1 MRRIM
6 LINSKGGCG
15 KSTIAT
21 SLASYYASQG
31 KKTVLLDH
39 DPQGSSLLWLRNR
52 SKELPKIRGI
62 DGARP
67 KPGATRTWLHHGGGG
82 ETQVMII
89 DTPAGVERSCLYEMV
104 RRADEILVPVM
115 PSSFDIHAVTRFLQD
130 LMVVGKIRSQGK
142 RIGVITNRTK
152 NQFRVDPQLE
162 QFLSHLEIPEITRL
176 RDSQNYT
183 QALEQG
189 IGIHELENKGVER
202 DLKQWYP
209 LLEWLEGKQP
219 TNPSVPQYSAEKG
232 HTDHPVE
239 RVASSSS
246 L

>member
-1 MRRIM
+1 M

-39 DPQGSSLLWLRNR
+39 DPQGSSLVWLRHR

-89 DTPAGVERSCLYEMV
+89 DTPAGVERSCLHEMV
-104 RRADEILVPVM
+104 RRADDILVPVM
-115 PSSFDIHAVTRFLQD
+115 PSTFDIHAVTQFLQD

-142 RIGVITNRTK
+142 RIAVIANRTK

-162 QFLSHLEIPEITRL
+162 QFLSHLEIPEIARL

-183 QALEQG
+183 LALEKG
-189 IGIHELENKGVER
+189 IGIHELENRGIER
-202 DLKQWYP
+202 DLKQWHP
-209 LLEWLEGKQP
+209 LLEWLDGKQV
-219 TNPSVPQYSAEKG
+219 TKPSAPKYAVEKG
-232 HTDHPVE
+232 VTESVDKVA
-239 RVASSSS
+239 ASSS